1 MLRLDHR
8 IASQKVREIFKTK
21 SVSSICFS
29 ELLDGLVF
37 SEINN
42 QNHATLLEILLDF
55 MTTPLDVMKTPRKPL
70 DKVKTPLDR
79 MNR

>member
-1 MLRLDHR
+1 MLRLDRR